1 MRTHARN
8 GAQSRAYRAGHT
20 KLGMPQCNS
29 SATKTAASIQVKGTL
44 FVQENFRCLLAEEN
58 GESPSLTVRTLP
70 VGRLPAGSVRIRV
83 AYSSVNYKDAL
94 AARGHRGVVKQL
106 PHVPGIDAA
115 GVVEHS
121 ASAHFRVGDE
131 VLVTGYDLGQGHWG
145 GWSELIQVPDEWIVP
160 LPSGLSA
167 KEAMTLGTAGFTAA
181 QSVMAL
187 QQNEVQPSDGEIVVT
202 GATGGVGSIAI
213 AILARLGFSVVA
225 VTGKLTQHDWL
236 LELGATRVVG
246 RENVHDGSS
255 RPMLSAQWAGA
266 IDTVGGEILTSLLRS
281 TRYGGCVTT
290 CGLVAGAELHMTLY
304 PFLLRGVSLCG
315 IASADCPAEK
325 RKRVWEL
332 LSDPWKPESLPALT
346 EQIGLEDLPTAV
358 EKILAGQMVGRTI
371 VQVSQV

>member
-1 MRTHARN
+1 M
-8 GAQSRAYRAGHT
+8 
-20 KLGMPQCNS
+20 
-29 SATKTAASIQVKGTL
+29 
-44 FVQENFRCLLAEEN
+44 QENFRCLLAEEN
-58 GESPSLTVRTLP
+58 GEQPSLTVRTLP
-70 VGRLPAGSVRIRV
+70 AERLPPGSVRIRV

-106 PHVPGIDAA
+106 PHIPGIDAA
-115 GVVEHS
+115 GIVDQSTSER
-121 ASAHFRVGDE
+121 FQVGDQ

-145 GWSELIQVPDEWIVP
+145 GWSELIQVPEEWIVP

-167 KEAMTLGTAGFTAA
+167 EEAMMLGTAGFTAA

-187 QQNEVQPSDGEIVVT
+187 QQNGVRPGDGKIVVT
-202 GATGGVGSIAI
+202 GATGGVGSIAV

-225 VTGKLTQHDWL
+225 VTGKLDQHDWL
-236 LELGATRVVG
+236 LSLGATQVLE
-246 RENVHDGSS
+246 REPVNDTSS

-266 IDTVGGEILTSLLRS
+266 IDTVGGDILTSLLRS
-281 TRYGGCVTT
+281 TKYGGCVTT

-332 LSDPWKPESLPALT
+332 LSAAWKPENLPALA
-346 EQIGLEDLPTAV
+346 EQIRLEDLPDAV
-358 EKILAGQMVGRTI
+358 DKILAGKMVGRTI
-371 VQVSQV
+371 VQVNQA